1 MSRRLLLKAMVLSVV
16 IQLAPFAEICTS
28 SAQDPLGMPP
38 PPIPVEMLDRH
49 TFRVSPPEMVSP
61 GVYRIGEITVNKTE
75 KSISFPAEIN
85 MDKGLLEYLLVRNAG
100 KTHESLFRTK
110 IEPYNLQIAS
120 LLVDLAGTD
129 NPLAFQGAPEA
140 PKGDAVSITVSMT
153 DKDGKISELKPEKWI
168 TKVVDG
174 KHSDIEPLRW
184 IFTGS
189 IVRGGRFG
197 AQVSG
202 SIIALYHDPV
212 AMVDNASAGGE
223 SDKIWFVNEKTVP
236 VVGTPVT
243 ITIKAVK

>member
-1 MSRRLLLKAMVLSVV
+1 MNRQLLRSTTVLSALM
-16 IQLAPFAEICTS
+16 QLTLFAGVGTVYAEDLQGT
-28 SAQDPLGMPP
+28 PP
-38 PPIPVEMLDRH
+38 PPISADLLDRH
-49 TFRVSPPEMVSP
+49 TFKVTPPELVSP

-120 LLVDLAGTD
+120 LLVDLTGTD
-129 NPLAFQGAPEA
+129 KPLAFQGAPEI

-153 DKDGKISELKPEKWI
+153 DKDGKKSELKPEKWI

-174 KHSDIEPLRW
+174 KPSDIELLRW

-223 SDKIWFVNEKTVP
+223 SDKIWFVKEGAVP
-236 VVGTPVT
+236 PVGTPVT
-243 ITIKAVK
+243 ITIKAFK